1 MVFPGLHMKFLVR
14 HIPCKNPG
22 SAVGRHLQIQ
32 MEEVVAGAAAP
43 WILERDK
50 RTSFLV
56 SGRREREETESRART
71 EFWRSFRYAGWTRG
85 DWVGDLFLICFFRG

>member
-1 MVFPGLHMKFLVR
+1 
-14 HIPCKNPG
+14 
-22 SAVGRHLQIQ
+22 

-56 SGRREREETESRART
+56 SGRREREETESRAGT
-71 EFWRSFRYAGWTRG
+71 EFWRPRAELGG
-85 DWVGDLFLICFFRG
+85 LVGMGLGIYF

>member
-1 MVFPGLHMKFLVR
+1 
-14 HIPCKNPG
+14 
-22 SAVGRHLQIQ
+22 

-56 SGRREREETESRART
+56 SGRREREETESRDGVLET
-71 EFWRSFRYAGWTRG
+71 VSVCWVDSWGWG
-85 DWVGDLFLICFFRG
+85 WGFIFNLFF

>member
-1 MVFPGLHMKFLVR
+1 
-14 HIPCKNPG
+14 
-22 SAVGRHLQIQ
+22 

-71 EFWRSFRYAGWTRG
+71 EFCDRFGMLG
-85 DWVGDLFLICFFRG
+85 GLVGIGLGIYF

>member
-1 MVFPGLHMKFLVR
+1 
-14 HIPCKNPG
+14 
-22 SAVGRHLQIQ
+22 

-56 SGRREREETESRART
+56 SGRREREETESRARQ
-71 EFWRSFRYAGWTRG
+71 SFG
-85 DWVGDLFLICFFRG
+85 DRFGMLGGLVGIGLGIYF

>member
-1 MVFPGLHMKFLVR
+1 MVFTGLHMKFLVR

-56 SGRREREETESRART
+56 SGRRETEETESRAGT
-71 EFWRSFRYAGWTRG
+71 EFWRPFRY
-85 DWVGDLFLICFFRG
+85 VGGLMGMGLGIYF